1 VTRSTSNGRESGAA
15 NPRVKVELVAAHD
28 FCGPGEKC
36 VEWLPDPSPPRGL
49 HYICMEY
56 SVRR

>member
-1 VTRSTSNGRESGAA
+1 LSLWRLMTS
-15 NPRVKVELVAAHD
+15 VAR
-28 FCGPGEKC
+28 GEI